1 MDAAREFVF
10 SLPEK
15 AQKKITYNL
24 LKVEGGEMDKE
35 LFKKLENTEIWEFR
49 TLFNG
54 LCYRLFAF
62 WDTEMEALVVATHGM
77 VKKEVWG
84 EKGTPERD
92 AMEARLKEDLQAY
105 YIGEAIKAERLKQH
119 LTQEELGAKIG
130 VKKSQISKL
139 ESGKC
144 IITLPT
150 MSKVFKALGFGS
162 ASLDLGIGGKVT
174 LW

>member
-1 MDAAREFVF
+1 MAKMDLTPL
-10 SLPEK
+10 S
-15 AQKKITYNL
+15 
-24 LKVEGGEMDKE
+24 
-35 LFKKLENTEIWEFR
+35 
-49 TLFNG
+49 
-54 LCYRLFAF
+54 
-62 WDTEMEALVVATHGM
+62 VV
-77 VKKEVWG
+77 VDEVWG

-162 ASLDLGIGGKVT
+162 ASLDLGIGGKIT

>member
-1 MDAAREFVF
+1 MDLTPL
-10 SLPEK
+10 S
-15 AQKKITYNL
+15 
-24 LKVEGGEMDKE
+24 
-35 LFKKLENTEIWEFR
+35 
-49 TLFNG
+49 
-54 LCYRLFAF
+54 
-62 WDTEMEALVVATHGM
+62 VV
-77 VKKEVWG
+77 VNEVWG

>member
-1 MDAAREFVF
+1 MLRYRIFSMSGRKIRIALMDAAREFVF

-77 VKKEVWG
+77 VKKTQ
-84 EKGTPERD
+84 KTPK
-92 AMEARLKEDLQAY
+92 KE
-105 YIGEAIKAERLKQH
+105 IEKAE
-119 LTQEELGAKIG
+119 
-130 VKKSQISKL
+130 
-139 ESGKC
+139 
-144 IITLPT
+144 
-150 MSKVFKALGFGS
+150 ALRKEYFNN
-162 ASLDLGIGGKVT
+162 KNK
-174 LW
+174 